1 INSGGESRPL
11 RQVAFGFD
19 RRFIEVAMLQ
29 DTIKHIW
36 FDFSE
41 TIAFLKKGRH
51 DRLRYETY
59 AQVTGKPVTEELIAE
74 YENLYKKFNHSNAA
88 IFRSLG
94 QTSNFW
100 SERVNSVEPSEL
112 YELADENVPKV
123 LQKVK
128 ETVPISIFSNIEL
141 GKILMA
147 LSINPEWFTHIIS
160 AGMVKEPKP
169 ALDGFYKIIELS
181 GIPAQEI
188 LYIGDD
194 VGKDVRPAKQ
204 VGVQA
209 GLMWKKSDEA
219 DYSFENFKSILE
231 IC

>member
-1 INSGGESRPL
+1 MIVPKNTT
-11 RQVAFGFD
+11 Q
-19 RRFIEVAMLQ
+19 
-29 DTIKHIW
+29 HIW

-41 TIAFLKKGRH
+41 TIAFRKKERH
-51 DRLRYETY
+51 DRLRYESY
-59 AQVTGKPVTEELIAE
+59 AEVVGKPVNDELISE
-74 YENLYKKFNHSNAA
+74 YENLYKKHNHSNAA

-112 YELADENVPKV
+112 YELADESIPHV

-128 ETVPISIFSNIEL
+128 EIVPISIFSNIQP
-141 GKILMA
+141 GKILTA
-147 LSINPEWFTHIIS
+147 LNINPNWFTHIIS

-169 ALDGFYKIIELS
+169 ALDGFYKMIELS
-181 GIPAQEI
+181 ELPSQEI

-194 VGKDVRPAKQ
+194 IGKDVRPAKHI
-204 VGVQA
+204 GVKS

-219 DYSFENFKSILE
+219 DYSFNNFEDILG
-231 IC
+231 IF